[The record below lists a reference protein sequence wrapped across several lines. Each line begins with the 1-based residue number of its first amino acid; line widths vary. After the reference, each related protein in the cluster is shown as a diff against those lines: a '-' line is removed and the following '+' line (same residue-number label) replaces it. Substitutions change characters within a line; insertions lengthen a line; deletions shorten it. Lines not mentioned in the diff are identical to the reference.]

1 LLALPDFPRH
11 DNPCVERGEVEP
23 AISDFD
29 EQLTTNNPFSV
40 LAKLK
45 NTGD

>member
-1 LLALPDFPRH
+1 LALPDFPKH
-11 DNPCVERGEVEP
+11 PYVCVEREKTEAVNDDELT
-23 AISDFD
+23 DF
-29 EQLTTNNPFSV
+29 NNPFSV